1 MTGAW
6 ECYLGHQEQVTF
18 GELGRRVYDIGK
30 VSNSSINIHQTSKN
44 IYIYIFIRQV
54 LVDPL
59 PVKVELLIF
68 NY

>member
-1 MTGAW
+1 MGEIVTRAW

-30 VSNSSINIHQTSKN
+30 VSNSSINIHQTSSGG
-44 IYIYIFIRQV
+44 
-54 LVDPL
+54 PL
-59 PVKVELLIF
+59 TVKVELLIF

>member
-30 VSNSSINIHQTSKN
+30 VSNSSINIHQTSSGG
-44 IYIYIFIRQV
+44 
-54 LVDPL
+54 PL
-59 PVKVELLIF
+59 TVKVELLIF

>member
-1 MTGAW
+1 MTRAW
-6 ECYLGHQEQVTF
+6 ECYLGHQEQITF

-30 VSNSSINIHQTSKN
+30 VSNSSINIHQTSKKKN
-44 IYIYIFIRQV
+44 IFIRQV

-59 PVKVELLIF
+59 TVKVELLIF